1 MNKYENALKQMCLQ
15 CKTKPSNCNKN
26 KCNRYNAFKE
36 LVEMYNKL
44 YSQLGLDSLMTPNE
58 LMQISRDVNKDRRL
72 SNFNDNAITV
82 NGTSKDVYTVI
93 VENEED
99 VDKKDK

>member
-26 KCNRYNAFKE
+26 KCNRYNAIKE

-44 YSQLGLDSLMTPNE
+44 YCNNE
-58 LMQISRDVNKDRRL
+58 NK
-72 SNFNDNAITV
+72 
-82 NGTSKDVYTVI
+82 
-93 VENEED
+93 
-99 VDKKDK
+99 